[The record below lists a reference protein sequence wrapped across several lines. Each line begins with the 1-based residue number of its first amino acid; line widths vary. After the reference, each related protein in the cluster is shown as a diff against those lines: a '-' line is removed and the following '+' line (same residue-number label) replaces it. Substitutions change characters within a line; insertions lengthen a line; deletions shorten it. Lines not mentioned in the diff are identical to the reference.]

1 MTQAD
6 DLRDRLRRAL
16 PAAMKAQDRPA
27 VTALRSALAA
37 IDNAEAYDPDEA
49 SAEGMFDVLEPAG
62 WEPADPDDAGVDPP
76 DPGHRGHPGQAA
88 PPGLAVPPPFAG
100 TVPCVG
106 APEVARRPLTPKQ
119 VEGIVRAE
127 IETLKVA
134 ADVLE
139 GAGKHEHAERLRAQ
153 MRVLLAHVNET
164 PSDTD
169 AGPIA

>member
-16 PAAMKAQDRPA
+16 PAAMKARDRTA
-27 VTALRSALAA
+27 ITALRSTLAA
-37 IDNAEAYDPDEA
+37 IDNAEAFDPDEA
-49 SAEGMFDVLEPAG
+49 LAEGMYDEPAG
-62 WEPADPDDAGVDPP
+62 WEPADPDDADVDPA
-76 DPGHRGHPGQAA
+76 DPGHAARPGHAA
-88 PPGLAVPPPFAG
+88 QSGLAGPPAFAG
-100 TVPCVG
+100 TVAGVG
-106 APEVARRPLTPKQ
+106 ATEVERRGLTPKQ

-127 IETLKVA
+127 IETLEVA

-139 GAGKHEHAERLRAQ
+139 GTGKHEHAERLRAQ

-164 PSDTD
+164 PTDTD